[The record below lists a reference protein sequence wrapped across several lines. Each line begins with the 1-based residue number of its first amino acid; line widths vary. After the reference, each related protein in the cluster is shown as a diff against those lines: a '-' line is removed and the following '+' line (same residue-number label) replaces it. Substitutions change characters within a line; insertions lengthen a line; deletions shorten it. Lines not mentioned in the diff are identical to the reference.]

1 MEFTRDFFYDEV
13 RNGFYVPGI
22 VKRAWGAELTILSEI
37 DSRNKAPLGKRKT
50 VLLFPPFR

>member
-22 VKRAWGAELTILSEI
+22 VKRAWGAELTIL
-37 DSRNKAPLGKRKT
+37 
-50 VLLFPPFR
+50 